1 MSRLTELEEQ
11 NIVGVLSRIRANHA
25 DSKLISQPTSVT
37 SGVRTYQSP
46 NSENW
51 DTFEFVHRGSST
63 TTDKVLLTNTGGPL
77 NMRLLAITTIFEPA
91 NQNSPVVYPFL
102 DIMLGNQR
110 WEPFYSPSLGLVF
123 TNRDSSFT
131 SILSAE
137 YLIDKTDYG
146 AKKLIYKYE
155 TNVNYGV
162 GSSSGEYLKMRFR
175 VRSTDRGK
183 TKIKVVSYE

>member
-25 DSKLISQPTSVT
+25 DSKLISQPTSAT

-51 DTFEFVHRGSST
+51 DTFEFVRRGSST
-63 TTDKVLLTNTGGPL
+63 TVDKVLLANTGGPL
-77 NMRLLAITTIFEPA
+77 NMKLLAITTIFEPA

>member
-51 DTFEFVHRGSST
+51 DTFEFVRRGSST
-63 TTDKVLLTNTGGPL
+63 TVDKVLLANTGGPL

-102 DIMLGNQR
+102 DIIVGNQR
-110 WEPFYSPSLGLVF
+110 WEPFY
-123 TNRDSSFT
+123 
-131 SILSAE
+131 
-137 YLIDKTDYG
+137 
-146 AKKLIYKYE
+146 
-155 TNVNYGV
+155 
-162 GSSSGEYLKMRFR
+162 
-175 VRSTDRGK
+175 
-183 TKIKVVSYE
+183 

>member
-1 MSRLTELEEQ
+1 
-11 NIVGVLSRIRANHA
+11 
-25 DSKLISQPTSVT
+25 
-37 SGVRTYQSP
+37 
-46 NSENW
+46 
-51 DTFEFVHRGSST
+51 
-63 TTDKVLLTNTGGPL
+63 
-77 NMRLLAITTIFEPA
+77 
-91 NQNSPVVYPFL
+91 
-102 DIMLGNQR
+102 MLGNQR

>member
-25 DSKLISQPTSVT
+25 DSKLISQPTSAT

-46 NSENW
+46 ISENW
-51 DTFEFVHRGSST
+51 DTFEFVRRGSST
-63 TTDKVLLTNTGGPL
+63 TVDKVLLANTGGPL
-77 NMRLLAITTIFEPA
+77 NMKLLAITTIFEPA